1 MRSCSAPPSPES
13 KSGPSFITAISKRL
27 HRLWYDAAEN
37 ESADLISFLLKAGSV
52 LYEKGLKRDQGH
64 ARKRRARLS
73 APVISVGNI
82 VAGGTGKTPMTLWLC
97 RFLAENG
104 FHPAVLSRGY
114 GRKSREPAA
123 VPTGSGDLSALSR
136 IFGDEPVLMAERL
149 HGVPVWV
156 GRERLASGKA
166 ALEKGGVDIFVL
178 DDGFQ
183 HLALDRDLDI
193 VLLDCRSPFGNGF
206 LLPRGP
212 LREPVSSLERAD
224 ALILTHADC
233 EQRVAEIKENL
244 EKAFPGKPV
253 FACRHRLSGFRMASG
268 GRVLPHDI
276 LKGVKAVG
284 FAGIAGPEGFFQSLE
299 KERIQLCG
307 CFSFSDHYRYTEADL
322 LRIVESATRSKA
334 EIIITT
340 AKDFVRVP
348 QGYGEMIVIA
358 EMEIDFGL
366 DHDLYCG
373 FLKDRVG
380 TFIT

>member
-1 MRSCSAPPSPES
+1 MRSNSALPPGKSES
-13 KSGPSFITAISKRL
+13 GSNLITAISRRL
-27 HRLWYDAAEN
+27 YRLWYNAGEN
-37 ESADLISFLLKAGSV
+37 ESANFPAVFLKVASDI
-52 LYEKGLKRDQGH
+52 YERGLKRDQ
-64 ARKRRARLS
+64 RRARRKRGILS

-114 GRKSREPAA
+114 GRKSREPAV
-123 VPTGSGDLSALSR
+123 VPGSGDLSALSR
-136 IFGDEPVLMAERL
+136 IFGDEPVLMAERI
-149 HGVPVWV
+149 HGLPVWV

-183 HLALDRDLDI
+183 HLALDRDLDL

-206 LLPRGP
+206 LLPAGP

-224 ALILTHADC
+224 ALILTHADV
-233 EQRVAEIKENL
+233 EWRAAEIKADL

-253 FACRHRLSGFRMASG
+253 FACRHRLSGFRMAMG
-268 GRVLPHDI
+268 GRILAAEV
-276 LKGVKAVG
+276 LKGIKAVA

-299 KERIQLCG
+299 KEGIEVFG
-307 CFSFSDHYRYTEADL
+307 SFSFSDHYRYTEADL
-322 LRIVESATRSKA
+322 LRIVESAMRSEA

-348 QGYGEMIVIA
+348 SGYREMIVIA
-358 EMEIDFGL
+358 EMEVDFGA
-366 DHDLYCG
+366 DCDGFCG
-373 FLKDRVG
+373 FLEGRVR
-380 TFIT
+380 TFTA